1 MEETRMKK
9 LLIGAALMMITLGAA
24 APVLADCGA
33 DCASSC
39 SSSTGKAYEDC
50 MLNCLNDCLD
60 NDPPQVPDVPAPTPV
75 EAE

>member
-1 MEETRMKK
+1 MKK
-9 LLIGAALMMITLGAA
+9 LLIGTVLMMTSLGAA
-24 APVLADCGA
+24 APVFAGDCGA
-33 DCASSC
+33 DCANSC

-75 EAE
+75 ESE